1 MVQTLTDV
9 ILYALGPV
17 ATAITGALIATV
29 RPPGAAVRSAFQHFA
44 AGVVLSVV
52 AVELLPDVVR
62 QHKPVP
68 VVVGFVL
75 GIGALLILRSFAPSE
90 ESLSRRSGRIPLVFL
105 STVGVDVLID
115 GFLIGIG
122 FAAGA
127 KEGKI
132 LALALSVELLSLG
145 LATVLTL
152 LEAAVP
158 RIKAVLITSGG
169 ASLILVGAVLGATL
183 LRNLSHTS
191 MEVLLSFGLAALMF
205 LVVEELLVEAHK
217 VQETPLITS
226 SFFAGFL
233 LFLVI
238 GMTV

>member
-29 RPPGAAVRSAFQHFA
+29 RPPGATVRSAFQHFA

-75 GIGALLILRSFAPSE
+75 GIGALLILRSFSPSE
-90 ESLSRRSGRIPLVFL
+90 ESLSRRSGRIPLVF

-132 LALALSVELLSLG
+132 LVLALSVELLSLG

-158 RIKAVLITSGG
+158 RVKAVLITSGG

-238 GMTV
+238 GMSV